1 MKYIKLLHPLPI
13 NSDFDLGY
21 LGPHG
26 GTMVT
31 TVTSPGLERTNS
43 SSAACHKTQ
52 QLPSC
57 ESILRPGLL
66 SDSNG
71 QQRSFLKARMT
82 KIFCDQKPGLL

>member
-1 MKYIKLLHPLPI
+1 MKLLHPLPI

-26 GTMVT
+26 GTMGTMGT

-71 QQRSFLKARMT
+71 QQRTATELS
-82 KIFCDQKPGLL
+82 